1 MGLFEVYATTSIALA
16 VAIPTFFEKVMRP
29 GYEKRVEKFRQ
40 ESLEEFRQALNEFVD
55 IFNIKNELT
64 EEIIEKMEYVVESWG
79 KVQINDK
86 KFEQLINLRNL
97 VTLSWFFIFSWTI
110 LSIHSLEISNI
121 LNFDWPK
128 YVTFIFFSGIVIT
141 FSFVYSLLQFDKELV
156 KFDAEEEKS
165 KEIKKRPTRIFGNR
179 YNIRN
184 QQLEAESQIMNAL
197 KNSNIP
203 FERDVS
209 EKNYH
214 YDIVIPNLKKP
225 KVFVEIKVFLDTR
238 NYFSPMMLDRL
249 VRMSVFSK
257 RDYPQSKFVVFTNN
271 KDDFITSRAGKLL
284 KFDVDKTFDLK
295 EINEFIK
302 FIKNELE

>member
-197 KNSNIP
+197 KNSNI
-203 FERDVS
+203 
-209 EKNYH
+209 N
-214 YDIVIPNLKKP
+214 ILQ
-225 KVFVEIKVFLDTR
+225 TR
-238 NYFSPMMLDRL
+238 VL
-249 VRMSVFSK
+249 
-257 RDYPQSKFVVFTNN
+257 
-271 KDDFITSRAGKLL
+271 
-284 KFDVDKTFDLK
+284 
-295 EINEFIK
+295 
-302 FIKNELE
+302 